1 METSQLIY
9 FARKLTGLYRR
20 ATLAFNGLKKVFN
33 LTLGGPLLLLMTLD
47 QNLFLH

>member
-9 FARKLTGLYRR
+9 FAHKLTGLYMR

-33 LTLGGPLLLLMTLD
+33 LIPGGPLLLLMTLD
-47 QNLFLH
+47 WNLFLH